1 MDTDTGEITMSVGS
15 DATTVQLFAEG
26 KNITQLFEVKG
37 SPTGSV
43 TVKPLPGLVDVSG
56 SISIKS
62 ADAAGN
68 AVEAATRTYTF
79 DNVPPKAPSVEPNS
93 TNGNVVVK
101 IADTTSVAST
111 VKLLANSS
119 EISGNYVADRSVSG
133 EVTFVPVAGQV
144 VLSNQ
149 KLTATVADA
158 VGNVS
163 VASDAS
169 APYTFE
175 NAIGINAG
183 NAKNSFPAAVA
194 NYQFTL
200 AEGTY
205 SATIDGFGRGDKLVF
220 KGAVI
225 PSLNV
230 EQSTEAGGLTDG
242 QVVVKASTGSDV
254 VTLTLINVGT
264 ADSNLLFESSFDS
277 VFGSGTL
284 TKVSNVT
291 SVPSTPLTINP
302 LDTKTIDASSGNFA
316 YTLPEGQYVTT
327 IKGFGAGDTINFAGS
342 SKAALDL
349 DNAKFTDGT
358 VSISANFGSA
368 GVVDLVLTELQPAS
382 TDESLNFSGDLNTV
396 FGPGTLTTSV
406 VGQVASQSVSISAG
420 SVVQDASKGNFTYK
434 VAEGSFKAEVSGF
447 GSGDTIEF
455 FGQTVATIADWDN
468 DNLGDGRLLIV
479 ATTPQGSLVEL
490 TLSGLAGPADA
501 ALLFPSSFDKVFGA
515 GSLIA

>member
-1 MDTDTGEITMSVGS
+1 
-15 DATTVQLFAEG
+15 
-26 KNITQLFEVKG
+26 
-37 SPTGSV
+37 
-43 TVKPLPGLVDVSG
+43 
-56 SISIKS
+56 
-62 ADAAGN
+62 
-68 AVEAATRTYTF
+68 
-79 DNVPPKAPSVEPNS
+79 
-93 TNGNVVVK
+93 
-101 IADTTSVAST
+101 
-111 VKLLANSS
+111 
-119 EISGNYVADRSVSG
+119 
-133 EVTFVPVAGQV
+133 
-144 VLSNQ
+144 
-149 KLTATVADA
+149 
-158 VGNVS
+158 
-163 VASDAS
+163 
-169 APYTFE
+169 
-175 NAIGINAG
+175 
-183 NAKNSFPAAVA
+183 
-194 NYQFTL
+194 L

-230 EQSTEAGGLTDG
+230 EQSTEPGGLTDG

-264 ADSNLLFESSFDS
+264 ADSKLLFESSFDS
-277 VFGSGTL
+277 EFGSGTL
-284 TKVSNVT
+284 TKVSNNT
-291 SVPSTPLTINP
+291 SVPSTPVTINP
-302 LDTKTIDASSGNFA
+302 LDTKTIDASGGNFA

-420 SVVQDASKGNFTYK
+420 NASVVQDASKGNFTYK

-468 DNLGDGRLLIV
+468 KDLGDGRLLIV

-490 TLSGLAGPADA
+490 TLAGLAGAADA